1 MYVNL
6 VLIQGLAMTLS
17 GSEPVNSS
25 VSLFLTRE
33 RLDAE
38 YPGFSPYV
46 HDHWL
51 QFSQVYS
58 RVFKKK
64 YFRVSENIFPPLLYR
79 KAILIKFS
87 KKVL

>member
-1 MYVNL
+1 MYYNVLYVNL

-58 RVFKKK
+58 RIFIK
-64 YFRVSENIFPPLLYR
+64 NISGYQKIYPHHFYTEKL
-79 KAILIKFS
+79 F
-87 KKVL
+87 